1 MSRRYLHRIGDE
13 MWFKEELAPGIG
25 HAARV
30 DKVLFDD
37 EIDHQHLVVFEN
49 ETYGRM
55 FALNGI
61 IQMTTADEFIYHEMI
76 THVPLYAH
84 GEAKRVLII
93 GGGDGGVLRE
103 VLRHRSVEKAT
114 LVEIEKS
121 VIDFARKWFPETSD
135 GAFDDPRT
143 NIVIADGAQ
152 YVRETDEVYDV
163 VIVDST
169 DPVGPG
175 EVLFTEEF
183 YAGCKRVLDTG
194 GILTVQ
200 GGLPFLQ
207 PWEPKMIRD
216 RQAPSF
222 ANVEFYVATV
232 PTYTG
237 GLMTLGFASDAN
249 YPHDATWLRR
259 RTSANPLDMGYYT
272 PEVHEAAFALP
283 AYIRRGL
290 ED

>member
-1 MSRRYLHRIGDE
+1 MTRRYLHEIEGE
-13 MWFKEELAPGIG
+13 LWFKEAMEEGIG

-30 DKVLFDD
+30 DKVLFEG

-49 ETYGRM
+49 AKYGRM

-61 IQMTTADEFIYHEMI
+61 IQMTSSDEFVYHEML

-93 GGGDGGVLRE
+93 GGGDGGILRE
-103 VLRHRSVEKAT
+103 TLRHKSVESAT
-114 LVEIEKS
+114 LVEIEKD
-121 VIDFARKWFPETSD
+121 VIEFAKTWFPETSN

-143 NIVIADGAQ
+143 DIVIADGAK
-152 YVRETDEVYDV
+152 YVQETGDRFDV

-183 YAGCKRVLDTG
+183 YAGCKRVLNTG
-194 GILTVQ
+194 GILVVQ

-207 PWEPKMIRD
+207 PWEPKMIKE
-216 RQAPSF
+216 RQANSF
-222 ANVEFYVATV
+222 EYVEFYVAAI

-237 GLMTLGFASDAN
+237 GLMTLGFASDAQ
-249 YPHDATWLRR
+249 YPHDETWLARR
-259 RTSANPLDMGYYT
+259 ISKNPMEMRYYT

-283 AYIRRGL
+283 AYIRAAI

>member
-1 MSRRYLHRIGDE
+1 MSKYLHKIGGE
-13 MWFKEELAPGIG
+13 LWFKEEMEEGIG
-25 HAARV
+25 HSARV

-49 ETYGRM
+49 AKYGRM

-61 IQMTTADEFIYHEMI
+61 IQMTSSDEFVYHEML

-93 GGGDGGVLRE
+93 GGGDGGILRE
-103 VLRHRSVEKAT
+103 VLRHKSVQSAT
-114 LVEIEKS
+114 LVEIEKD
-121 VIDFARKWFPETSD
+121 VIEFARQWFPETSN

-143 NIVIADGAQ
+143 NIVITDGAK
-152 YVRETDEVYDV
+152 YVEETDERFDV

-183 YAGCKRVLDTG
+183 YAGCKRVLNTG

-207 PWEPKMIRD
+207 PWEPKMIKE
-216 RQAPSF
+216 RQEKSF
-222 ANVEFYVATV
+222 ANVEFYVAAV

-237 GLMTLGFASDAN
+237 GLMTLGFASDAQ
-249 YPHDATWLRR
+249 YPHDETWLAR
-259 RTSANPLDMGYYT
+259 RTSANPLEMGYYT
-272 PEVHEAAFALP
+272 PEVHAAAFALP
-283 AYIRRGL
+283 AYIRKGL
-290 ED
+290 E

>member
-1 MSRRYLHRIGDE
+1 MSKYLHKIGDE
-13 MWFKEELAPGIG
+13 LWFKEELAPAIG
-25 HAARV
+25 HSARV

-61 IQMTTADEFIYHEMI
+61 IQMTSSDEFIYHEML

-84 GEAKRVLII
+84 GEAKRVLVI
-93 GGGDGGVLRE
+93 GGGDGGILRE
-103 VLRHRSVEKAT
+103 VLRHKSVELAT

-121 VIDFARKWFPETSD
+121 VIDFAKEWFPETSD
-135 GAFDDPRT
+135 GAFDNPRT
-143 NIVIADGAQ
+143 DVVIADGAR
-152 YVRETDEVYDV
+152 YVQETDDRFDV

-183 YAGCKRVLDTG
+183 YAGCKRVLNTG
-194 GILTVQ
+194 GILAVQ

-207 PWEPKMIRD
+207 PEEPKMIMD
-216 RQAPSF
+216 RQKASF
-222 ANVEFYVATV
+222 ANVEFYVAAV

-237 GLMTLGFASDAN
+237 GLMTLGFASDAH
-249 YPHDATWLRR
+249 YPHDATWLAKRM
-259 RTSANPLDMGYYT
+259 SANPLEFKYYNA
-272 PEVHEAAFALP
+272 EVHEAAFALP
-283 AYIRRGL
+283 AYIRNAL

>member
-1 MSRRYLHRIGDE
+1 MGKYIHKIGDE
-13 MWFKEELAPGIG
+13 LWFKEEMEEGIG
-25 HAARV
+25 HSARV

-49 ETYGRM
+49 AKYGRM

-61 IQMTTADEFIYHEMI
+61 IQMTSSDEFVYHEML

-93 GGGDGGVLRE
+93 GGGDGGILRE
-103 VLRHRSVEKAT
+103 TLRHKSVESAT
-114 LVEIEKS
+114 LVEIEKD
-121 VIDFARKWFPETSD
+121 VIEFAKQWFPETSD
-135 GAFDDPRT
+135 GAFDDPRSQ
-143 NIVIADGAQ
+143 IVITDGAK
-152 YVRETDEVYDV
+152 YVAETEDRFDV

-183 YAGCKRVLDTG
+183 YAGCKRVLNPG

-207 PWEPKMIRD
+207 PWEPKMIAE
-216 RQAPSF
+216 RQAKSF
-222 ANVEFYVATV
+222 EYVEFYVAAV

-237 GLMTLGFASDAN
+237 GLMTLGFASDAQ
-249 YPHDATWLRR
+249 YPHDASWLRK

-283 AYIRRGL
+283 AYIRKGL
-290 ED
+290 E